1 VNEIFS
7 WFLRSGVSRWGGCL
21 SFFFASFF
29 RFSVFLSP
37 PAPLVFAGFCR
48 FFLLI
53 FMFFTVIIVSWFG
66 FFPFVFSFSLGVFV
80 VSVPVG
86 FRGRVLS
93 VFAFRSVAAS
103 ALRFGCVSWSVGGS
117 ALSFSGSCVRAVF
130 ASSAAASAFAS
141 CWAARVGFFC
151 AVRPQASGGFVVSVP
166 VAAVPSSRLFFAA
179 AALSSALC

>member
-1 VNEIFS
+1 MDEIFS
-7 WFLRSGVSRWGGCL
+7 WFLRSVWFALGWLPVVLFCFVFSLFCFPFPLCAPCFCWVL
-21 SFFFASFF
+21 S
-29 RFSVFLSP
+29 L
-37 PAPLVFAGFCR
+37 
-48 FFLLI
+48 FLLL
-53 FMFFTVIIVSWFG
+53 FMFFTVIIVAWFG
-66 FFPFVFSFSLGVFV
+66 FFPFFSFSLGVFV

-151 AVRPQASGGFVVSVP
+151 VVRPQASGGFVVSVP

>member
-1 VNEIFS
+1 
-7 WFLRSGVSRWGGCL
+7 L
-21 SFFFASFF
+21 SI
-29 RFSVFLSP
+29 
-37 PAPLVFAGFCR
+37 
-48 FFLLI
+48 FLLI

-80 VSVPVG
+80 VSVPVC
-86 FRGRVLS
+86 FRGGVLS
-93 VFAFRSVAAS
+93 VFAFRSVAGS

-151 AVRPQASGGFVVSVP
+151 AVRSQASGGFVVSVP

-179 AALSSALC
+179 AALSSSLC

>member
-1 VNEIFS
+1 LLRGLGFS
-7 WFLRSGVSRWGGCL
+7 
-21 SFFFASFF
+21 
-29 RFSVFLSP
+29 
-37 PAPLVFAGFCR
+37 
-48 FFLLI
+48 LL
-53 FMFFTVIIVSWFG
+53 F
-66 FFPFVFSFSLGVFV
+66 FSFSLGVFV
-80 VSVPVG
+80 VSVPVC
-86 FRGRVLS
+86 FRGGVLS
-93 VFAFRSVAAS
+93 VFAFRSVAGS

-151 AVRPQASGGFVVSVP
+151 AVRPQASGVFVVSVP